1 MRALLRTLR
10 TYIAVSYA
18 EMLEYRAEILLWI
31 LSSIMPFVL
40 MGVWMQAS
48 LSGTLGLGPT
58 DFARYFLCVFLIR
71 QLTLVWVIYD
81 VEHHVVQGTLSPRLL
96 HPIDPVW
103 RFFCDHLA
111 ERLARLPFLALVAG
125 AFFAL
130 YPASL
135 WWPGWRTLGL
145 AAVCLVAAFLLR
157 FIMQYAFAMV
167 AFWSER
173 ANAIEDLW
181 FFAYLFLSGYLAP
194 MTLFPEGVR
203 RLAELTPFPYL
214 IYMPTRILM
223 GQPADVAR
231 GLTVSAVWAAVF
243 FLLYRVL
250 WRAGLRRYS
259 GMGA

>member
-1 MRALLRTLR
+1 MRHWVHILR
-10 TYIAVSYA
+10 TYTAVSYA
-18 EMLEYRAEILLWI
+18 DMMEYRAEILLWV

-48 LSGTLGLGPT
+48 LSGTLGMGPE

-71 QLTLVWVIYD
+71 QMTLVWVIYD
-81 VEHHVVQGTLSPRLL
+81 VENHVVQGTLSPRLL
-96 HPIDPVW
+96 QPIDPFW

-111 ERLARLPFLALVAG
+111 ERLARLPFLALVIG

-130 YPASL
+130 YPASF
-135 WWPGWRTLGL
+135 WWPGLPSVALAMGCLGT
-145 AAVCLVAAFLLR
+145 AFLLR
-157 FIMQYAFAMV
+157 FIMQYAFAMI

-194 MTLFPEGVR
+194 MTLFPESVR
-203 RLAELTPFPYL
+203 RVAEWTPFPYL
-214 IYMPTRILM
+214 VYMPTRILM
-223 GQPADVAR
+223 GQPTDVAR
-231 GLTVSAVWAAVF
+231 GLAVSAVWAGVF
-243 FLLYRVL
+243 FVLYRIL

>member
-1 MRALLRTLR
+1 MRRLLRTLR
-10 TYIAVSYA
+10 VYTAVSYA
-18 EMLEYRAEILLWI
+18 EMLEYRVELLLWV
-31 LSSIMPFVL
+31 LSSVMPFVF
-40 MGVWMQAS
+40 MGVWMKAS
-48 LSGTLGLGPT
+48 LGGTLGMGPA

-81 VEHHVVQGTLSPRLL
+81 VEHHVVQGSLSARLL
-96 HPIDPVW
+96 HPIDPFW

-111 ERLARLPFLALVAG
+111 ERLARLPFLGLVTLV
-125 AFFAL
+125 FFGL

-135 WWPGWRTLGL
+135 WWPGLRAL
-145 AAVCLVAAFLLR
+145 AVGAVCLTAAFLLR
-157 FIMQYAFAMV
+157 FLMQYAFAML

-203 RLAELTPFPYL
+203 RAAELTPFPYL
-214 IYMPTRILM
+214 IYMPARVLM
-223 GQPADVAR
+223 GQPAEIGR
-231 GLTVSAVWAAVF
+231 GLGVTAVWAGLF
-243 FLLYRVL
+243 FVIYRLL

>member
-1 MRALLRTLR
+1 VRHLLHVLR
-10 TYIAVSYA
+10 VYTAVSYA
-18 EMLEYRAEILLWI
+18 DMMEYRAEILLWI

-48 LSGTLGLGPT
+48 LNGTLGMGPT
-58 DFARYFLCVFLIR
+58 DFARYFLCVFMIR

-81 VEHHVVQGTLSPRLL
+81 VENHVVQGTLSPRLL
-96 HPIDPVW
+96 HPVDPFW

-111 ERLARLPFLALVAG
+111 ERLARMPFLALVTG
-125 AFFAL
+125 VFFAL
-130 YPASL
+130 YPASW
-135 WWPGWRTLGL
+135 WWPGLRSVLLATL
-145 AAVCLVAAFLLR
+145 CLVVAFLLR

-203 RLAELTPFPYL
+203 RVAEWTPFPYL

-223 GQPADVAR
+223 GQPTDVVH
-231 GLTVSAVWAAVF
+231 GLAVSAVWAGAF
-243 FLLYRVL
+243 FIIYRVL

>member
-1 MRALLRTLR
+1 
-10 TYIAVSYA
+10 
-18 EMLEYRAEILLWI
+18 
-31 LSSIMPFVL
+31 
-40 MGVWMQAS
+40 
-48 LSGTLGLGPT
+48 
-58 DFARYFLCVFLIR
+58 
-71 QLTLVWVIYD
+71 
-81 VEHHVVQGTLSPRLL
+81 
-96 HPIDPVW
+96 
-103 RFFCDHLA
+103 
-111 ERLARLPFLALVAG
+111 
-125 AFFAL
+125 
-130 YPASL
+130 
-135 WWPGWRTLGL
+135 
-145 AAVCLVAAFLLR
+145 
-157 FIMQYAFAMV
+157 MV
-167 AFWSER
+167 AFWSEW